1 MDKIFEKYIDKDY
14 KLFQEKLIP
23 NSNILGIRAKN
34 LSLIAKEYIKNND
47 YSLFDKELFYH
58 EEKMVYML
66 MLSHIRDMK
75 LVYDKLDKQ
84 IPQIDNWA
92 ICDSLNHLK
101 RIKNNR
107 DLFHKL
113 IDKYKNSK
121 NEFEVRFVLDMYLF
135 HYMDSMYLN
144 EIFNTLK
151 NIHLDAYYSN
161 MGAAWLLS
169 ECYIRYPKETYVFL
183 KEVNLSDFVINK
195 AISKV
200 NDSFRVDDESKE
212 NLKLLRRK

>member
-75 LVYDKLDKQ
+75 LVYDKLDKL

-107 DLFHKL
+107 
-113 IDKYKNSK
+113 
-121 NEFEVRFVLDMYLF
+121 DMYLF

-161 MGAAWLLS
+161 IGAAWLLS

-183 KEVNLSDFVINK
+183 KEANLSDFVINK

-200 NDSFRVDDESKE
+200 NDSFRVDDESKG